1 MNRRMLGALAA
12 ASVFMAPMAAMA
24 QTEVHFWHA
33 FTGRLGEL
41 VKGQV
46 ADFNASQSDY
56 VVVES
61 HKGNYSETLNSGI
74 AAFRAGEQ
82 PHILMVYEVGTA
94 TMMAAK
100 GAIRPVYEVMGES
113 GAAFDPD
120 AYIGAVKGYY
130 TTTNG
135 DMLSL
140 PFNSSTPV
148 LWVNRDA
155 MSAAGVD
162 PDTDM
167 STWEQVEDCWER
179 RWVDNLVANTVA
191 TSVLIE
197 RELYFVAIHERLN
210 NNCSA
215 LGTKHLESSV

>member
-1 MNRRMLGALAA
+1 
-12 ASVFMAPMAAMA
+12 
-24 QTEVHFWHA
+24 
-33 FTGRLGEL
+33 
-41 VKGQV
+41 
-46 ADFNASQSDY
+46 
-56 VVVES
+56 
-61 HKGNYSETLNSGI
+61 
-74 AAFRAGEQ
+74 
-82 PHILMVYEVGTA
+82 
-94 TMMAAK
+94 MMAAK

-167 STWEQVEDCWER
+167 STWEQVED
-179 RWVDNLVANTVA
+179 
-191 TSVLIE
+191 VLGKLKAGGEDCPLGQPGKAGSIS
-197 RELYFVAIHERLN
+197 RISPPITTFPSHPRTT
-210 NNCSA
+210 A
-215 LGTKHLESSV
+215 LPVSTRS